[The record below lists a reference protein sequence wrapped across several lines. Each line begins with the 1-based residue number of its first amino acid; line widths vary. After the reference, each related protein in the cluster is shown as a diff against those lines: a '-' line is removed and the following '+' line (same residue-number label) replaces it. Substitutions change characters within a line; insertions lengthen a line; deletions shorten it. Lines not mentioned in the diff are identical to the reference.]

1 MKTWSVQLEGTLWT
15 DDTYN
20 GTFEECV
27 EYCKNNGYQ
36 IGAGAR
42 LAEIEV
48 REKGT
53 KYSEKRTF
61 YSEKRTFYSGKRT
74 FYSGAE
80 TLKPA

>member
-15 DDTYN
+15 DDTFN

-27 EYCKNNGYQ
+27 EYCKDNGYK

-48 REKGT
+48 NEDGCATYTYQIVEEVDK
-53 KYSEKRTF
+53 
-61 YSEKRTFYSGKRT
+61 
-74 FYSGAE
+74 
-80 TLKPA
+80 

>member
-1 MKTWSVQLEGTLWT
+1 MQSVNLTQNTRFNEKNKEERNMKTWSVQLEGTLWT

-42 LAEIEV
+42 LAEII
-48 REKGT
+48 
-53 KYSEKRTF
+53 
-61 YSEKRTFYSGKRT
+61 
-74 FYSGAE
+74 
-80 TLKPA
+80 